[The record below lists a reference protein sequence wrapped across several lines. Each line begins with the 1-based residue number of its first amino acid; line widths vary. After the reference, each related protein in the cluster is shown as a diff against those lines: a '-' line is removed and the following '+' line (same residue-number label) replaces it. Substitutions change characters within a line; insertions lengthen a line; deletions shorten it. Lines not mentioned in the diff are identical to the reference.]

1 MDHGL
6 SQVDESLTSIITEG
20 AQESLNSSSLSSS
33 AGDVLVR
40 STSVQASNRSCGKRD
55 KSVMSNG
62 LSCGESVKITVKK
75 LRETLSPLST
85 DEARKHDKAFIPPAL
100 PANKPAASNTGS
112 RRDSTDDRGTCGQS
126 AAALLRPRAA
136 GHSQEQQTRRSWSC
150 KDGRKL
156 NVSTGPPEGSRN
168 KGHDIVISQY
178 SVGGKEAVRA
188 VFKERCRSAPVR
200 KAVKV
205 QLLEPQEPPPAGPP
219 PPQPC
224 TADTVAV
231 VTAAAIAATAPLL
244 KAQHDLDT
252 KISSVS
258 ELLKK
263 LQHVERQPCQEE
275 RVAELEK
282 QLAALTHQRLQHLEQ
297 IQQQQLELQ
306 TRLLGGALSAVSGSS
321 APAPPVSSHLAAPA
335 QPGLQRLPGNAS
347 RDESPA
353 GAPASTSTAAAGCPP
368 PRVPA
373 AETSPLE
380 TPAPR
385 RFVPV
390 PMSRD
395 AAARRSQ
402 EKPAVEKS
410 KVASGRLGSGRLL
423 EEILN
428 TQGLQSARGRSV
440 TMATGGSY
448 TERNSCSRKAEEAA
462 SAAVKKASDVLRDL
476 GQLKTEMQSLL
487 QVPEVFPLERS
498 RQARPNRGPAASD
511 PPPPPPPPPPAPLE
525 GSLHPLKS
533 ASLPQSSDPMVLQ
546 KTKAPKSMFEDAEK
560 VLRQVKQHKKVLEE
574 NLEAILRAND
584 GAVLHSQIEALSS
597 NRDASGEIRIKK
609 TVDEWIGTIS
619 KDIQAEIARK
629 DFVSQ
634 MKGKDKE
641 AATVSSQKGQG
652 AKGIRQQRDV
662 KNAAQSKLI
671 TAARKPLNTSKPFRK
686 AAEGHV
692 EKPNV
697 QSKSFS
703 HFLQKK
709 EPILKGQELE
719 DEEYLQRVYGR
730 AVYQGHR
737 STLKRAP
744 YLRINSPSPKSK
756 PQRPRVVESVKGIK
770 VKSARTQTGLFPPK
784 KTDSRPAGQPF
795 SHELDY
801 VFSPSRDVPSTGI
814 RSAPLEG
821 LLIPVAIP
829 LGVPRLDGAAPQP
842 SSVTTVQ
849 RQPVT
854 VTTSVP
860 PCPPKPPAGARK
872 PNVALLEMRSEK
884 KDPPTLTVQV
894 LPSVDINSVSS
905 ESPAPSTPLAQPNIQ
920 TVEQAQTQE
929 EDSNE
934 FPGTDYVAVTDI
946 AQDSEE
952 EDGLSEA
959 AIEINGQVGPALAP
973 YHGPSF
979 PPSAP
984 EPRPTIDAV
993 EVRIQQRETLENR
1006 LVDWVEQQLMA
1017 RVIAELYPPRVQAAE
1032 DSGASELEDSG
1043 PSTSDIVEAAGGGG
1057 VQLFVEAGVPV
1068 DSELIRQYVND
1079 ALAETIAIMLGQR
1092 EGQRPASPP
1101 AALEVPA
1108 PPKEPVVPTPVPTP
1122 QLSPHPSPPPS
1133 GRAPSPV
1140 RTPDVSERESAA
1152 EFSEAELEPSA
1163 PVHTEPEEEHKSPV
1177 ITPAATPIPSPHP
1190 VATPSPPEPERN
1202 PSPEPAR
1209 PLPSSWEDAQL
1220 PLEEEDPRPD
1230 REEQQSQRAVVM
1242 SVAQE
1247 EETVSLVTPSPP
1259 VAPQAPTPTPPP
1271 PLQAPPTATETPP
1284 PPTPSTEDSSSTA
1297 SVTETDT
1304 AGRNISEGELL
1315 FSYGQLAAAR
1325 ALAEGGLTLPNLSAS
1340 LSSSLHGFQ
1349 DMDYDPPSEGQ
1360 VIRRPDI
1367 QHHRDPVL
1375 SLLARMNQGLTA
1387 LQEGHVHP
1395 QIHSDDDSSMGEVS
1409 EGQRPRLPA
1418 AGETLLTGH
1427 SLLLDQSSL
1436 NAETVPE
1443 QEDRSLSP
1451 GQQNHEPGVALRDS
1465 QDTYGPMSL
1474 RDLDEQPV
1482 PLPRTRPVA
1491 VRPSQPV
1498 DIRGAPQA
1506 TEIPRAEQGPP
1517 PILVRQ
1523 YSHST
1528 EDEAERGDHYDDDHL
1543 TVDPSDYF
1551 KTGFQGMDAGPCSLP
1566 QLAPVEEEPSASLS
1580 AEEGDA
1586 DSSGTDVF

>member
-1 MDHGL
+1 
-6 SQVDESLTSIITEG
+6 
-20 AQESLNSSSLSSS
+20 
-33 AGDVLVR
+33 
-40 STSVQASNRSCGKRD
+40 
-55 KSVMSNG
+55 
-62 LSCGESVKITVKK
+62 
-75 LRETLSPLST
+75 
-85 DEARKHDKAFIPPAL
+85 
-100 PANKPAASNTGS
+100 
-112 RRDSTDDRGTCGQS
+112 
-126 AAALLRPRAA
+126 
-136 GHSQEQQTRRSWSC
+136 
-150 KDGRKL
+150 
-156 NVSTGPPEGSRN
+156 
-168 KGHDIVISQY
+168 
-178 SVGGKEAVRA
+178 
-188 VFKERCRSAPVR
+188 
-200 KAVKV
+200 
-205 QLLEPQEPPPAGPP
+205 
-219 PPQPC
+219 
-224 TADTVAV
+224 
-231 VTAAAIAATAPLL
+231 
-244 KAQHDLDT
+244 
-252 KISSVS
+252 
-258 ELLKK
+258 
-263 LQHVERQPCQEE
+263 
-275 RVAELEK
+275 
-282 QLAALTHQRLQHLEQ
+282 
-297 IQQQQLELQ
+297 
-306 TRLLGGALSAVSGSS
+306 
-321 APAPPVSSHLAAPA
+321 
-335 QPGLQRLPGNAS
+335 
-347 RDESPA
+347 
-353 GAPASTSTAAAGCPP
+353 
-368 PRVPA
+368 
-373 AETSPLE
+373 
-380 TPAPR
+380 
-385 RFVPV
+385 
-390 PMSRD
+390 
-395 AAARRSQ
+395 
-402 EKPAVEKS
+402 
-410 KVASGRLGSGRLL
+410 
-423 EEILN
+423 
-428 TQGLQSARGRSV
+428 
-440 TMATGGSY
+440 MATGGSY

-487 QVPEVFPLERS
+487 Q
-498 RQARPNRGPAASD
+498 
-511 PPPPPPPPPPAPLE
+511 LE

-686 AAEGHV
+686 AAEGHL

-849 RQPVT
+849 KQPVT

-905 ESPAPSTPLAQPNIQ
+905 ESPAPSPPLAQPNIQ
-920 TVEQAQTQE
+920 CSPPDKATAFPTVEQAQTQE

-1043 PSTSDIVEAAGGGG
+1043 ASTSDIVEAAGGGG

-1163 PVHTEPEEEHKSPV
+1163 PEPEEEHKSPV

-1443 QEDRSLSP
+1443 QED
-1451 GQQNHEPGVALRDS
+1451 
-1465 QDTYGPMSL
+1465 
-1474 RDLDEQPV
+1474 
-1482 PLPRTRPVA
+1482 
-1491 VRPSQPV
+1491 
-1498 DIRGAPQA
+1498 
-1506 TEIPRAEQGPP
+1506 
-1517 PILVRQ
+1517 
-1523 YSHST
+1523 
-1528 EDEAERGDHYDDDHL
+1528 
-1543 TVDPSDYF
+1543 
-1551 KTGFQGMDAGPCSLP
+1551 
-1566 QLAPVEEEPSASLS
+1566 
-1580 AEEGDA
+1580 
-1586 DSSGTDVF
+1586 